1 MMTPKTSIL
10 RKCCR
15 HGLGLVLILL
25 PGCALTTDHVMLE
38 YKSPG
43 VVTQIDGA
51 SEVRVFVDLF
61 DIRGMKDRVSV
72 KKNGYG
78 MEMAPIVSESS
89 IPVLLTKTIESEL
102 VARGFALGEGSVRLF
117 VELQKFYNDFK
128 TGFWSGSAAAEL
140 IINTQ
145 VKTRSG
151 EIVYSKLAVGNGN
164 VPSIQSMTGE
174 NAKTALEDAL
184 TDGMSKLFS
193 DRTMLD
199 AIVKASRAKPT
210 VQKTESAAD

>member
-1 MMTPKTSIL
+1 MFIL
-10 RKCCR
+10 RKCR
-15 HGLGLVLILL
+15 RQGLGLLLILL
-25 PGCALTTDHVMLE
+25 PGCALTTDHVILE

-43 VVTQIDGA
+43 VATQIDGA

-78 MEMAPIVSESS
+78 MEMAPIVSETS
-89 IPVLLTKTIESEL
+89 IPVLLTKAIESEL

-128 TGFWSGSAAAEL
+128 TGFWSGSAVAEL

-145 VKTRSG
+145 VKTPSG
-151 EIVYSKLAVGNGN
+151 EIVYSKLTVGNGN
-164 VPSIQSMTGE
+164 VPSIQLMTGE

-184 TDGMSKLFS
+184 TDGMRKLFS
-193 DRTMLD
+193 DRAMLD
-199 AIVKASRAKPT
+199 AIVQASRVRPT
-210 VQKTESAAD
+210 ARLPEAARD